1 MRAMMAATL
10 PPPLPRP
17 RRRRRTGRPDSSARL
32 RVCAKLE
39 CSRLSR
45 PGCARRVAPR
55 VLCASVRR
63 MCASRRTSSLG
74 QAERRRAFVV
84 AGSALCC
91 AVHTRAQRS
100 GGGRDDANSAG
111 GASEWHRLIA
121 CGDVVTDDEVKAL
134 TPDRGSRSCAGAP
147 ATHRHS
153 VPAHP
158 LTGVEGHPVSCG
170 KSDLVFVHFFLGC
183 SRRDWRCSSRPP
195 PRPAFPPRRSR
206 ERSLFINANSAS
218 TPSRT
223 LTSVRL
229 EQQRRRTPTRA
240 PRRRRRRLPRL
251 ERRRTPRAAAAA
263 TATATAIPGP
273 LHKRE
278 RTRSCSTLFLCG
290 RYFSRW

>member
-10 PPPLPRP
+10 PRPPPPR

-74 QAERRRAFVV
+74 HAERRRAFVV

-147 ATHRHS
+147 ATNRHS

-206 ERSLFINANSAS
+206 TFTIHKRKLRVDAVENVDLRAPRAAAPPYADARAEEEEKEAS
-218 TPSRT
+218 SSEEEEDP
-223 LTSVRL
+223 
-229 EQQRRRTPTRA
+229 
-240 PRRRRRRLPRL
+240 PRRRRRHRHRH
-251 ERRRTPRAAAAA
+251 RDTRTFA
-263 TATATAIPGP
+263 
-273 LHKRE
+273 
-278 RTRSCSTLFLCG
+278 
-290 RYFSRW
+290 